1 MNPVLAAS
9 FHVTGAHGVLILIAG
24 VIFLIAA
31 VLVILSPPQLAR
43 AVSAVAL
50 GLAVYMLALLWT

>member
-1 MNPVLAAS
+1 MLAAS

-24 VIFLIAA
+24 VIFVISAALA
-31 VLVILSPPQLAR
+31 VLAPPQLNR
-43 AVSAVAL
+43 AISGVGV